1 MKPLKLFFQ
10 RIKKQSGSL
19 QMPRRFLLYYLLLIF
34 LPMLIFF
41 AWYSRG
47 LVRERQN
54 EQRYEYQL
62 MLDHSAE
69 FFSSFLQQSNFVY
82 DTLQSNTA
90 LLNMME
96 NNLYSVSEEVVTYQ
110 TQIKP
115 TISSI
120 LSANS
125 VIDEIFIYR
134 HVPSQTLNNAN
145 MIYYVQAI
153 GDFTYPGHILEALE
167 TAGSSYD
174 YLALDETEVRRK
186 DMDSFSPELILFYNI
201 YGRDYSKVIGVL
213 EVQLD
218 LNHILRA
225 LDFVSGKN
233 MLYMRYG
240 DLYYPISFDG
250 KQHFYSPDSQPQPDI
265 PVSAKSGAQILTAK
279 VKNTDLELYA
289 SFDLEVT
296 NWQQIL
302 NYIAISFSI
311 LLLPTILFCV
321 IIYRYA
327 ARLMR
332 FSRHI
337 RHSGKN
343 GLTSYEVAARTDE
356 IGTVIREYNQM
367 IDSLRHAEQLKND
380 ANYYALSSQINPHFI
395 FNTLENV
402 RMRIELEK
410 YTEASDM
417 LFVLSRFFR
426 YNISLRRESTLLDEL
441 THIQNYL
448 QIYHYRQNKSIC
460 FTVDIPEHFVNF
472 RCPFCILQPIV
483 ENSMRHGKKM
493 EEVLWIAVSVS
504 EAGEL
509 VYVDIFDDGKGM
521 SGDDVKK
528 LNERLN
534 QPPSEEIS
542 TGGSVGLANVNER
555 LKYFYGERGGLTFI
569 KEPNGLTCRAAFV
582 CTNFETAGKGEAKK

>member
-1 MKPLKLFFQ
+1 MCTTRCSPT
-10 RIKKQSGSL
+10 
-19 QMPRRFLLYYLLLIF
+19 P
-34 LPMLIFF
+34 
-41 AWYSRG
+41 
-47 LVRERQN
+47 
-54 EQRYEYQL
+54 
-62 MLDHSAE
+62 HC
-69 FFSSFLQQSNFVY
+69 
-82 DTLQSNTA
+82 
-90 LLNMME
+90 
-96 NNLYSVSEEVVTYQ
+96 NNLYSVSEEVITYQ

-134 HVPSQTLNNAN
+134 HLPSRTLNNAD
-145 MIYYVQAI
+145 MIYYFQDI
-153 GDFTYPGHILEALE
+153 GDFTYPGEILEALE
-167 TAGSSYD
+167 ASGGSYD
-174 YLALDETEVRRK
+174 YLALDEREVRRK
-186 DMDSFSPELILFYNI
+186 DMDSFSPELVLFYNI
-201 YGRDYSKVIGVL
+201 YGRDYSKVVGVL

-240 DLYYPISFDG
+240 EAFYPISFDG
-250 KQHFYSPDSQPQPDI
+250 RKHYFSLDSRPRSEVPQTG
-265 PVSAKSGAQILTAK
+265 SAQILTSN

-289 SFDLEVT
+289 SFDPEVT

-302 NYIAISFSI
+302 NYVAISFRI

-327 ARLMR
+327 ARLLK

-343 GLTSYEVAARTDE
+343 GLIPYEVAVQADE
-356 IGTVIREYNQM
+356 IGTVILEYNQM
-367 IDSLRHAEQLKND
+367 IDSLRYAEQLKND

-402 RMRIELEK
+402 RMRIELEQ

-460 FTVDIPEHFVNF
+460 FTVDRPEQFHNF

-493 EEVLWIAVSVS
+493 DQVLWIAVSVL
-504 EAGEL
+504 EEGEM

-521 SGDDVKK
+521 SEEAAEK
-528 LNERLN
+528 LNERLKN
-534 QPPSEEIS
+534 PAPEQSPA
-542 TGGSVGLANVNER
+542 GGSVGLTNVNER
-555 LKYFYGERGGLTFI
+555 LKYFYGERGGLNFR
-569 KEPNGLTCRAAFV
+569 KERNGLTCRAAFV
-582 CTNFETAGKGEAKK
+582 RTNFETALGKGEAKN